1 MMHPELRHLLYTAE
15 IAYFQS
21 SDVNK
26 LRKIASS
33 LKIRV
38 QTYKSLREHEVDIF
52 QPVANQLLSAFP
64 NENPQLL
71 EHALK
76 HWLSALRYCAM
87 GMLLNDPDFLN
98 HRLLE
103 WLVDVVQ
110 AYEMEAIEACA
121 FEALENSLKQTLNA
135 EQLELLHPFLEQAAA
150 TLGHKAQSLAISL

>member
-1 MMHPELRHLLYTAE
+1 MMHPELRNLLYTAE

-21 SDVNK
+21 PDINQ
-26 LRKIASS
+26 LRNIASS
-33 LKIRV
+33 LKTRV
-38 QTYKSLREHEVDIF
+38 QTYKSLRDCEVDIF

-71 EHALK
+71 EHTLK
-76 HWLSALRYCAM
+76 HWLSVLRYCAM

-110 AYEMEAIEACA
+110 AYELEAVEACA
-121 FEALENSLKQTLNA
+121 FEALESSLKRTLNA
-135 EQLELLHPFLEQAAA
+135 EQLELLQPFLEQAAT
-150 TLGHKAQSLAISL
+150 TLVRKVQSPAIN